1 MKIMKK
7 PISLIL
13 CVAMLLLLCVPV
25 YAATPNIDKNL
36 LAYLES
42 AEDDALIPLDISLD
56 GRDIRATVEAAR
68 EEKYPEG
75 ITDQNADDYIRFGR
89 ELAKELYT
97 KMNTGFQEKYF
108 NDECVI
114 HFSSHYTGTIL
125 ADVPKA
131 LVPDILASEQLSSI
145 YLLTIDPNEEVFP
158 TEEKDPFEFDAVD
171 VREDDWFFEAVEY
184 VYAAELMNG
193 IDSYRFAPQKEVSRA
208 MVATVLHRLAGAQE
222 AEGSNPFPDVEAGQ
236 WYSDAVIWAAGEK
249 IIEGYSNGSFGT
261 NDPVTREQLVTMF
274 WRAEGKPDAAQDALS
289 DFSDAAEISSW
300 AEDAFAW
307 AVSTGLIQG
316 KPGAILDPQG
326 TITRAQL
333 AQILLNS
340 KAE

>member
-13 CVAMLLLLCVPV
+13 CVVMLILLCAPV

-42 AEDDALIPLDISLD
+42 AEDDALIPLDITLES
-56 GRDIRATVEAAR
+56 RDIRAAVEAAR
-68 EEKYPEG
+68 EEKFPEG
-75 ITDQNADDYIRFGR
+75 ITDQNADDYIMFGR

-97 KMNTGFQEKYF
+97 KMNTGFQEQYF

-114 HFSSHYTGTIL
+114 HYSSHYTGTIW

-131 LVPDILASEQLSSI
+131 LVPDIMASKQLSSI

-158 TEEKDPFEFDAVD
+158 TEGKDPFEFDAVD
-171 VREDDWFFEAVEY
+171 VKEDDWFFEAVEF

-193 IDSYRFAPQKEVSRA
+193 IDSYCFAPQDEVSRA
-208 MVATVLHRLAGAQE
+208 MIATVLHRLAGAQK
-222 AEGSNPFPDVEAGQ
+222 AGGSNPFPDVEAGR

-249 IIEGYSNGSFGT
+249 IIEGYGNGSFGT
-261 NDPVTREQLVTMF
+261 NDPVTREQLVTML
-274 WRAEGKPDAAQDALS
+274 WRYQGKPAGEEDALAA
-289 DFSDAAEISSW
+289 FTDADQISSW
-300 AEDAFAW
+300 AKDAFVW
-307 AVSTGLIQG
+307 
-316 KPGAILDPQG
+316 
-326 TITRAQL
+326 
-333 AQILLNS
+333 
-340 KAE
+340 E